1 MPVLKKHRR
10 KTSVTPPELS
20 EKTKEQLAEVE
31 LRQLRLQFR
40 KMVESRKSF
49 NFRSQLKLSSQH
61 KEIQA
66 LQAEQNEITLVLS
79 LLKSSRNLDLNQKN
93 YLELRF
99 LLQAKED
106 YEAMIKSTK
115 ELLVELDEKIVQMEK
130 KISSQKQIFTKMQ
143 KANNP
148 QKLQKQIHILESRL
162 NRVTEHFDKM
172 LTTNAKLRQE
182 IENLR
187 FEKATYDNIYQQLC
201 QSLLSQKKTMNLA
214 IEQSSQA
221 YEQSMQA
228 MARMAAMKD
237 RQQKDIS
244 EYNLEIQELERL
256 YDHEAKLKSF
266 YNHESKLKSFLH
278 VKKKDRMELEEDAKK
293 EEALKTKRHRKNSK
307 GESFESYQVA
317 HLRLMKLV
325 EDGNLSQL
333 IEEFLAK
340 EDKNFARFTY
350 IMELNNDMEMMNKK
364 IQEIQDEITHLRS
377 QQQSSHDD
385 SGSVLKELE
394 EKLRKTTEEAN
405 RYEDK
410 NRELRE
416 TLEHLKTSVENLFK
430 KINCDASKILVQLG
444 ETGKVTDT
452 NLSQY
457 FSLIEKKTNDLL
469 LLEAYMRMQEVDMD
483 TEPPPPFLNPFW
495 GGSALVK
502 LPEPLKVTPPVLGTD
517 SFSDKIED
525 SECLPPGWG
534 VLAGA
539 LGTVSPAGGHLPVA
553 PPHGFW
559 GQQSRAFSLG
569 RASHRPH

>member
-1 MPVLKKHRR
+1 MPVVGNRSSWGHAGISGHLTPYSPHHLNQLKKHRR

-20 EKTKEQLAEVE
+20 EKTKEQLAEAE

-79 LLKSSRNLDLNQKN
+79 LLKSSKNLDLDQKN

-106 YEAMIKSTK
+106 YEAMIKSMK

-162 NRVTEHFDKM
+162 NRVTEHFNKM

-221 YEQSMQA
+221 YEQRCA

-256 YDHEAKLKSF
+256 YDHEG
-266 YNHESKLKSFLH
+266 KLKSFLH
-278 VKKKDRMELEEDAKK
+278 VKLKDRMELEEDAKK

-364 IQEIQDEITHLRS
+364 TQEIQDEITHLRS

-410 NRELRE
+410 NRQLRK
-416 TLEHLKTSVENLFK
+416 TLEHLKTSVGNLFK

-469 LLEAYMRMQEVDMD
+469 LLEAYMRMQEVDTD

-517 SFSDKIED
+517 PFSDKIED
-525 SECLPPGWG
+525 MEQPLDHGSLRQL
-534 VLAGA
+534 VLDNYA
-539 LGTVSPAGGHLPVA
+539 
-553 PPHGFW
+553 
-559 GQQSRAFSLG
+559 QKE
-569 RASHRPH
+569 

>member
-1 MPVLKKHRR
+1 MKKHRR

-20 EKTKEQLAEVE
+20 EKTKEQLAEAE

-49 NFRSQLKLSSQH
+49 NFPSQLKLSSQH

-79 LLKSSRNLDLNQKN
+79 LLKSSKNLDLNQKN

-106 YEAMIKSTK
+106 YEAMIKSMK

-162 NRVTEHFDKM
+162 NRVTEHFNKM

-221 YEQSMQA
+221 YEQRCA

-256 YDHEAKLKSF
+256 YDHEVKLKWFDDSPRGP
-266 YNHESKLKSFLH
+266 EGLP
-278 VKKKDRMELEEDAKK
+278 
-293 EEALKTKRHRKNSK
+293 LKTKRHRKNSK

-317 HLRLMKLV
+317 HLRLRKLV

-340 EDKNFARFTY
+340 EEKNFARFTY
-350 IMELNNDMEMMNKK
+350 IMELNKDMEMMNKK
-364 IQEIQDEITHLRS
+364 TQEIQDEITHLRS

-385 SGSVLKELE
+385 SSSVLKELE

-410 NRELRE
+410 NRELRK

-483 TEPPPPFLNPFW
+483 TEPAPPFLNPFW

-517 SFSDKIED
+517 PFSDKIED
-525 SECLPPGWG
+525 SELEQPLDHGSLRQL
-534 VLAGA
+534 VLDNYAQKEVGRPTA
-539 LGTVSPAGGHLPVA
+539 SP
-553 PPHGFW
+553 
-559 GQQSRAFSLG
+559 SETRG
-569 RASHRPH
+569 RRDQRKE

>member
-20 EKTKEQLAEVE
+20 EKTKEQLAEAE

-79 LLKSSRNLDLNQKN
+79 LLKSSKNLDLNQKN

-99 LLQAKED
+99 LLQARED
-106 YEAMIKSTK
+106 YEAMIKSMK
-115 ELLVELDEKIVQMEK
+115 ELLVELDEKIVHMEK

-172 LTTNAKLRQE
+172 LTSNAKLRQE

-244 EYNLEIQELERL
+244 EYNLEIRELERL
-256 YDHEAKLKSF
+256 YDLEA
-266 YNHESKLKSFLH
+266 KLKSFLH
-278 VKKKDRMELEEDAKK
+278 VKLKDRMELEEDAKK
-293 EEALKTKRHRKNSK
+293 KEALKTKRQRKNSK

-333 IEEFLAK
+333 IEDFLAK
-340 EDKNFARFTY
+340 EEKNFARFTY

-364 IQEIQDEITHLRS
+364 TQGIQDEITHLRS

-385 SGSVLKELE
+385 SRSVLKELE

-405 RYEDK
+405 MYEDK
-410 NRELRE
+410 NRELRK
-416 TLEHLKTSVENLFK
+416 TLEHLKTLVENLFK

-444 ETGKVTDT
+444 ETGKVTDS

-469 LLEAYMRMQEVDMD
+469 LLEAYMRMQEMDMD

-502 LPEPLKVTPPVLGTD
+502 LPEPLKVTPPLLRTD
-517 SFSDKIED
+517 PFSDKIED
-525 SECLPPGWG
+525 MEQPLDHGSLRQLVLDNYAQKEVGGPTASPSE
-534 VLAGA
+534 A
-539 LGTVSPAGGHLPVA
+539 
-553 PPHGFW
+553 
-559 GQQSRAFSLG
+559 RG
-569 RASHRPH
+569 RRDQPKE